1 MKLTQKLLANIIE
14 PKWNV
19 NMMVGKGIVNKAKNI
34 IEPKWNVNTE
44 RGFNWS
50 LSEC

>member
-1 MKLTQKLLANIIE
+1 
-14 PKWNV
+14 
-19 NMMVGKGIVNKAKNI
+19 MMVGKGIVNKAKNI